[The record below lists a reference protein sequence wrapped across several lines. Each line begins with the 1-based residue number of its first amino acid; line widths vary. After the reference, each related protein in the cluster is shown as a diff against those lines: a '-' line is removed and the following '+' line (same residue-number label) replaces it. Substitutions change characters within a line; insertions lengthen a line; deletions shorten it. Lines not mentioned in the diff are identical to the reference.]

1 MEGDAKHTP
10 PGLLTFS
17 FFNKKHIEG
26 EGFLEGPKFSR
37 RGL

>member
-1 MEGDAKHTP
+1 MEGDAEYTS

-26 EGFLEGPKFSR
+26 AGFLEGPKFSV